1 MNISRWRIW
10 GLSLLSVQ
18 MFYAAVM
25 AKEVNDTK
33 QLDQVRLEFEVAAQ
47 QKIQSFASELK
58 RNLSKAI
65 QAGGFE
71 EGVVACKDIAPS
83 VAAKSPTSGWKVGR
97 TSLKTRNKKNI
108 PDTWERSILNGFES
122 QYSTGSDIKSLIGFA
137 EHIEQQTITLRYMKA
152 IPVDGLCLSCHGE
165 NVSAE
170 VKKILD
176 EQYPNDDAI
185 GYKIGDLRGAFT
197 LSQTIVLPVSAD
209 D

>member
-1 MNISRWRIW
+1 
-10 GLSLLSVQ
+10 
-18 MFYAAVM
+18 MFCAAVM

-83 VAAKSPTSGWKVGR
+83 VAAKNSTSGWTVGR
-97 TSLKTRNKKNI
+97 TSLKTRNKNNT
-108 PDTWERSILNGFES
+108 PDLWERSILNEFES
-122 QYSTGSDIKSLIGFA
+122 QHSAGTDIKYLIGFA
-137 EHIEQQTITLRYMKA
+137 EQIEQQTITLRFMKA

-165 NVSAE
+165 NLSAE
-170 VKKILD
+170 VKNILH
-176 EQYPNDDAI
+176 EQYPNDEAI

-197 LSQTIVLPVSAD
+197 LSQSIVLPSSAD

>member
-1 MNISRWRIW
+1 
-10 GLSLLSVQ
+10 
-18 MFYAAVM
+18 MFCAAVM
-25 AKEVNDTK
+25 ANEVNDSK
-33 QLDQVRLEFEVAAQ
+33 QLDQVRLEFEVAAKK
-47 QKIQSFASELK
+47 KIQGFASELK
-58 RNLSKAI
+58 GSLSEAI
-65 QAGGFE
+65 QAGGFKK
-71 EGVVACKDIAPS
+71 GVVVCKDIAPFI
-83 VAAKSPTSGWKVGR
+83 AAKSSTSGWTVGR
-97 TSLKTRNKKNI
+97 TSLKTRNKNNT
-108 PDTWERSILNGFES
+108 PDAWETSILNGFES

-197 LSQTIVLPVSAD
+197 LSQTIVIPSAAD